1 MFTEQ
6 FGFRKEKSSED
17 AAFRLADS
25 VFESINQKM
34 HVGGIF
40 CEFVK
45 GCDLWIMKFC
55 HLHYISMEFE
65 EYLTIFSRLIYPV
78 EDRKLK

>member
-1 MFTEQ
+1 MKNYWSISLLTVFSKILKKARHCRLSQHLHTNNIMFTEQ

-45 GCDLWIMKFC
+45 GCDL
-55 HLHYISMEFE
+55 
-65 EYLTIFSRLIYPV
+65 
-78 EDRKLK
+78 